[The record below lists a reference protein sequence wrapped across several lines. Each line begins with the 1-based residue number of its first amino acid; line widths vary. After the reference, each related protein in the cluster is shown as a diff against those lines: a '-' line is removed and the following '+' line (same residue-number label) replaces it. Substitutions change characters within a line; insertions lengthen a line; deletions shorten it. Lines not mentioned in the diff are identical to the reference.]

1 MAAELI
7 PIRLSITAGDLY
19 TLWAP
24 RWRDSGDEWEGF
36 LGKDENV
43 FAFAS
48 VADLAAF
55 VRTDSDNDLAEHPA
69 WEAMTRANAH
79 RLQPAED
86 RQADLIAVAEQLA
99 EKPSEDSV
107 GALANTLAVVS
118 SLGSVCE
125 LPTVTR
131 FFNGNPNLG
140 LVTGGLEQFTGR
152 AGRKRW
158 DTVGEIVARGWDG
171 VLSAIDE
178 IVVTPDVDDGV
189 AAAAADELAEPFDG
203 EDDLVVAAEIDD
215 DEDGGGAI
223 AGIGALG
230 AASLGTA
237 SLGSTALGATSLGM
251 GKNVVLGGD
260 AHFWE
265 NVGTDPVR
273 VMTSGGT
280 FFTLRCY
287 YDDRPRFL
295 GRNGRISVFGS
306 ERALARY
313 LADEHDHDLA
323 DLSTYD
329 DIRTAAT
336 DGSLRVDVI
345 EDNVYVLNGLADD
358 IADGPDAIDREQ
370 LALAVE
376 FVRDVGSY
384 SEDDAIDELL
394 AEDTALGALV
404 NHVLDPDS
412 TPRPAPPHAAAARE
426 WEDLE
431 GFVESRLRRE

>member
-7 PIRLSITAGDLY
+7 PIRLGITAGDLY

-55 VRTDSDNDLAEHPA
+55 VRTDSDNDLAQHPA

-79 RLQPAED
+79 RLEPAED

-99 EKPSEDSV
+99 EKPTEDSV

-125 LPTVTR
+125 LPAVTR

-178 IVVTPDVDDGV
+178 IVVTPEVDEGV

-203 EDDLVVAAEIDD
+203 EDDFSVLTAETNDD
-215 DEDGGGAI
+215 ENEDGGGAI

-230 AASLGTA
+230 STSLA
-237 SLGSTALGATSLGM
+237 ATSLGAS
-251 GKNVVLGGD
+251 KTVVLGGD

-265 NVGTDPVR
+265 NVGIDPVR

-384 SEDDAIDELL
+384 SEDDAIDVLL

>member
-1 MAAELI
+1 MRVGATV
-7 PIRLSITAGDLY
+7 RSSSSV
-19 TLWAP
+19 
-24 RWRDSGDEWEGF
+24 WRDSGDEWEGF

-55 VRTDSDNDLAEHPA
+55 VRTDSDNDLAQHPA

-79 RLQPAED
+79 RLEPAED

-99 EKPSEDSV
+99 EKPTEDSV

-178 IVVTPDVDDGV
+178 IVVTPEVDEGA

-203 EDDLVVAAEIDD
+203 EDDFSVLTAEIDD
-215 DEDGGGAI
+215 DENEDDGGAI

-230 AASLGTA
+230 ST
-237 SLGSTALGATSLGM
+237 SLGSTSLGASKT
-251 GKNVVLGGD
+251 VVLGGD

-265 NVGTDPVR
+265 NVGIDPVR

-287 YDDRPRFL
+287 YEDRPRFL

-358 IADGPDAIDREQ
+358 IADGPDAIDRDQ

-384 SEDDAIDELL
+384 SEDDAVDVLL
-394 AEDTALGALV
+394 ADDTTLGALV

-412 TPRPAPPHAAAARE
+412 VARPAPPYATAARE
-426 WEDLE
+426 WEELE